1 MIDVPYLTSGFPGVG
16 GRIKEHVDD
25 FRVEEIPL
33 YLPCG
38 RGTHAYFRVHKVG
51 VPTPV
56 AVNRIARHMG
66 VRPMEI
72 GVAGLKDSQAI
83 TSQMMSLEYADA
95 RRLAAFRDAAVRIT
109 DVSWHGNKL
118 RIGHLAG
125 NKFVIRI
132 RGVGRAELPTAR
144 KVLDVLI
151 RRGVPN
157 FFGEQR
163 FGSRGDTGTLG
174 AAMVR
179 GDLEEFVRLFL
190 GRSLP
195 DDPPDCRAARDAFDA
210 GYFDRALQ
218 RWPRHYADQRRA
230 LTAYKRKGR
239 AIAAVSAID
248 KRLKRLFV
256 SAFQSEVFNDVLS
269 RRLTEAADGST
280 GTFDQ
285 VFAGDLAQKTDTGG
299 VFPVQDESVEQP
311 RAERFE
317 ISPTGPIVGYRC
329 NLAQGR
335 PGQIERQALAER
347 NVDLEAFG
355 RMGALSA
362 KGSRRALRFQ
372 IDQPA
377 LSAGTD
383 GRGEFLELSLI
394 APPGCYATVVL
405 REIMKTQAQAE
416 EAEEPPVAD

>member
-1 MIDVPYLTSGFPGVG
+1 M
-16 GRIKEHVDD
+16 
-25 FRVEEIPL
+25 
-33 YLPCG
+33 
-38 RGTHAYFRVHKVG
+38 
-51 VPTPV
+51 
-56 AVNRIARHMG
+56 
-66 VRPMEI
+66 
-72 GVAGLKDSQAI
+72 
-83 TSQMMSLEYADA
+83 
-95 RRLAAFRDAAVRIT
+95 
-109 DVSWHGNKL
+109 SWHGNKL

-132 RGVGRAELPTAR
+132 RGVGRGELPTAR

-174 AAMVR
+174 AALVR
-179 GDLEEFVRLFL
+179 GDLEGFVRLFL

-210 GYFDRALQ
+210 GYYDRALQ

-362 KGSRRALRFQ
+362 KGSRRALRFR